1 MVKTVVEVVGM
12 SCGMCESHIN
22 DAVRNAFKVR
32 KVTSSRAK
40 QKTEILSDAP
50 LDEAALQSV
59 INGLGYRA
67 LSVHSEPYEKKGLF
81 FFQK

>member
-32 KVTSSRAK
+32 KVTSSRSK

-50 LDEAALQSV
+50 LNEAALQSV

-67 LSVHSEPYEKKGLF
+67 LAVHSGPYEKRGLF

>member
-1 MVKTVVEVVGM
+1 MIKTVVEVVGM

-32 KVTSSRAK
+32 KVTSSRTK
-40 QKTEILSDAP
+40 QQTEILSDTP
-50 LDEAALQSV
+50 LNEAALQNV

-67 LSVHSEPYEKKGLF
+67 LAVHSGPYEKKGLF
-81 FFQK
+81 SFRK

>member
-22 DAVRNAFKVR
+22 DTVRNAFRVR
-32 KVTSSRAK
+32 KVTSSRTK

-67 LSVHSEPYEKKGLF
+67 LAVHSEPYEKKGF
-81 FFQK
+81 FSFRK

>member
-22 DAVRNAFKVR
+22 DAVRNAFRVR

-40 QKTEILSDAP
+40 QKTEILSDMP

-67 LSVHSEPYEKKGLF
+67 LAVHSETCERRSLF
-81 FFQK
+81 PFHK

>member
-22 DAVRNAFKVR
+22 DAIRNAFKVR
-32 KVTSSRAK
+32 KVTSSRSK

-67 LSVHSEPYEKKGLF
+67 LAVHSGPYEKKGLF